1 MRVNFRNGL
10 AVAACQRS
18 GSAGIGVGRC
28 PVLRRAPARRLAYLH
43 ADDAGDAD
51 VNAGPGFLGA
61 LCGGRRHFISE
72 RRNRKKSQDQPRRS
86 RFWPKSHRYFN
97 RHRFGPCAN
106 NPNAGCSFLEKCR
119 MLPVPNETLRL
130 GKSSKRELPG
140 TRSKYDC
147 SAAAEHSL
155 WNPHCL
161 WAITVWRARETIN
174 APGSDAQTSAILTM
188 PDYFFAQTPD
198 PA

>member
-51 VNAGPGFLGA
+51 VNAGPGFPGA
-61 LCGGRRHFISE
+61 LCGGRRHFIGE
-72 RRNRKKSQDQPRRS
+72 RRNRKNRKTGRADRDFGQNL
-86 RFWPKSHRYFN
+86 HRYF
-97 RHRFGPCAN
+97 RSLPLWAVREQPKRGLQFLRKMSYA
-106 NPNAGCSFLEKCR
+106 AGSQRNFTPR
-119 MLPVPNETLRL
+119 
-130 GKSSKRELPG
+130 KSSKRELPG

-147 SAAAEHSL
+147 SAAAEHSQ

-161 WAITVWRARETIN
+161 WAITVWRARETTHR
-174 APGSDAQTSAILTM
+174 AAMLRRVP
-188 PDYFFAQTPD
+188 F
-198 PA
+198 

>member
-51 VNAGPGFLGA
+51 VNAGPGFPGA

-72 RRNRKKSQDQPRRS
+72 RRNRKKSQDRPRRS
-86 RFWPKSHRYFN
+86 RFCPKSSSLLPDRCRLWAVREQPKRGLQFLRKMSY
-97 RHRFGPCAN
+97 A
-106 NPNAGCSFLEKCR
+106 AGSQRNFTPR
-119 MLPVPNETLRL
+119 
-130 GKSSKRELPG
+130 KSSKRELPG

-147 SAAAEHSL
+147 SAAAEHSQ

-161 WAITVWRARETIN
+161 WAITVWRARENQRT
-174 APGSDAQTSAILTM
+174 GQRCSDECHFDDARLLLR
-188 PDYFFAQTPD
+188 PDS
-198 PA
+198 